1 MRVSRD
7 MSEFTVEG
15 QKCEEGSPLIAG
27 GETTR
32 WDQQEGEG
40 GLLHTSTFEGT
51 GGDTILQ
58 AEEDRLQGEA
68 VMLGSL
74 QRTVNRFKR
83 RLLRFSSTPSTEM
96 SVSSMS
102 GATYLHQKLSTVEG
116 TDEVRVCVYQ
126 YRT

>member
-1 MRVSRD
+1 MVRVSRD

-32 WDQQEGEG
+32 WDRDQQEGEG
-40 GLLHTSTFEGT
+40 ALLHTST
-51 GGDTILQ
+51 GGDTTLQ